1 MFLIMMVS
9 LMMIMKDFWLIMRF
23 FSVAAYVC
31 VCSKSS
37 IRPNPSR
44 SSFTTRALGGNLEE
58 KAADEANTSPD
69 VVELLMVHLIG
80 MKQCA
85 LRTRLQMKLIPVQM

>member
-1 MFLIMMVS
+1 MMVS
-9 LMMIMKDFWLIMRF
+9 LMMIMRDFWLMMRF

-44 SSFTTRALGGNLEE
+44 SSFTTRALEDNLKEE
-58 KAADEANTSPD
+58 A
-69 VVELLMVHLIG
+69 
-80 MKQCA
+80 
-85 LRTRLQMKLIPVQM
+85 RLQMKLIPVQM